1 MIGLIVCHNDWSH
14 SLSFSGKNLSLWDVR
29 NCHVTDKPH
38 YVVTFTI
45 PGLSLESFDNYSNA
59 NIISLMKTAMAART
73 YILHHPDP
81 VTGDVF
87 LDWPRVTSDR
97 YMFMSS
103 AEYTM
108 SRKLYDSSIP
118 KWPLDARF
126 SLGNVG
132 NSSVSYVI
140 ELYVHNENTAPLWK
154 CVTQSV
160 SIDTATRKPSPL
172 PDWFKDKYKGK
183 GCMDKGFI
191 IRGFDRPSLT
201 YKHQLQVSWSDTDH
215 YQHTNFTSY
224 ARFSIDA
231 LHAAI
236 RMENGNTENSRSN
249 KDSPATN
256 ADGHNQREKASDSSD
271 AHPAALKGITREII
285 SNGLKNIQICYLN
298 ESLEGQ
304 NLDAHVWQQA
314 GQKHEVFCS
323 IERGSVEVC
332 QLKLEYFENDESDDL
347 I

>member
-1 MIGLIVCHNDWSH
+1 
-14 SLSFSGKNLSLWDVR
+14 SFSGKNLSLWDVR
-29 NCHVTDKPH
+29 NCHITDKPH

-108 SRKLYDSSIP
+108 SRRLYDSSIP

-201 YKHQLQVSWSDTDH
+201 YKHHISLHRSLINLRSLYVGISGPKVSS
-215 YQHTNFTSY
+215 QHQSYVGISGPKVSSQHQSTLGKTIVFFFFTSSFT
-224 ARFSIDA
+224 AVGVEGDIRFCFW
-231 LHAAI
+231 LFWPP
-236 RMENGNTENSRSN
+236 R
-249 KDSPATN
+249 P
-256 ADGHNQREKASDSSD
+256 
-271 AHPAALKGITREII
+271 
-285 SNGLKNIQICYLN
+285 
-298 ESLEGQ
+298 
-304 NLDAHVWQQA
+304 
-314 GQKHEVFCS
+314 
-323 IERGSVEVC
+323 
-332 QLKLEYFENDESDDL
+332 
-347 I
+347 